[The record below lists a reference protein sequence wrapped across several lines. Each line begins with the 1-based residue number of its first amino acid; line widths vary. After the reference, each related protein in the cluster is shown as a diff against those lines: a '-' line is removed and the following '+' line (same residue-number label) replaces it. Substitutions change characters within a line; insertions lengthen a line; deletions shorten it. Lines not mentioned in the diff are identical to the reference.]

1 MRFAVLMCAGT
12 LASRGTTVNIKQV
25 MVCGALA
32 LSTLGGFIGS
42 AKAHDLMLPGAAFA
56 IACDN
61 GGSYVLRSR
70 PVLAP
75 GQIVT
80 AELRLS
86 PRHAIPVRLVPMG
99 DGYRYAGRGVWLD
112 GINDQALLYL
122 SKYQPIPC
130 VVSRI

>member
-1 MRFAVLMCAGT
+1 MRAGK
-12 LASRGTTVNIKQV
+12 LASRGIAVKIKQL
-25 MVCGALA
+25 MISGAVT
-32 LSTLGGFIGS
+32 LSALGGFVGS

-56 IACDN
+56 ISCDN

-80 AELRLS
+80 GELRLS
-86 PRHAIPVRLVPMG
+86 PRHAIPVRLIPMG

-122 SKYQPIPC
+122 HKYQPIPC